1 MRCPRCKGMMANQ
14 IFEDLAE
21 TGDFFFYGWRCVN
34 CGEIIDPVIVS
45 NRMNENRLSGEHDG
59 FYEYIRA

>member
-1 MRCPRCKGMMANQ
+1 MKCSRCKGMMVRQ

-34 CGEIIDPVIVS
+34 CGEIIDSVIVL
-45 NRMNENRLSGEHDG
+45 NRGIEAKLWGEHEG
-59 FYEYIRA
+59 FYEYVRV